1 MKLVWNYL
9 SNPFVVNTIFLVI
22 ILYLVYKYIK
32 EEKYNDANSYT
43 PDLIATLGIIGTFF
57 GITIGL
63 LNFDSDPDRM
73 EASVPLLL
81 NGMKTAFIT
90 SLIGLGMSSWLKGFQ
105 SQKIRVIEK
114 NKKSVEDLLEELI
127 KITRKSSNSNIESVM
142 QELKETTIDS
152 NNKMEK
158 FVSSLENN
166 IKTIFSSGQGSLIE
180 QFKLLREDL
189 ISSQKN
195 YQSQMSQVIEGNK
208 SIAVEIAK
216 GNKALIDNFIS
227 FREDMA
233 KAFTEEFTQALTKS
247 IEDLNNQ
254 LQEQLGENF
263 KNAVNKL
270 VDWQEHYI
278 KTIEISTKLLDT
290 TAHSIQNIDIS
301 FNNIADRSETL
312 IKVGE
317 KLEPTID
324 GLLLKQS
331 ELSNGLMSF
340 ANVSDEFKEKVQV
353 VVENTIKMSDVIEN
367 SSIKTL
373 DLLNNT
379 ISGFSNIGEE
389 FSAYTTEIANNFNDK
404 ILDFNSSVE
413 ETLKTAIERSEN
425 HSKLMTSV
433 AQAQVDNMKE
443 VNENLANQYS
453 ESIDLVSINLKE
465 TFENADKAMIDS
477 IGKIEA
483 TMENSLENFAGMLEK
498 VSEKFVDDYLPL
510 TDKLKEILQI
520 SNKTMEN

>member
-1 MKLVWNYL
+1 MK
-9 SNPFVVNTIFLVI
+9 
-22 ILYLVYKYIK
+22 
-32 EEKYNDANSYT
+32 
-43 PDLIATLGIIGTFF
+43 
-57 GITIGL
+57 
-63 LNFDSDPDRM
+63 
-73 EASVPLLL
+73 
-81 NGMKTAFIT
+81 
-90 SLIGLGMSSWLKGFQ
+90 
-105 SQKIRVIEK
+105 
-114 NKKSVEDLLEELI
+114 
-127 KITRKSSNSNIESVM
+127 
-142 QELKETTIDS
+142 
-152 NNKMEK
+152 
-158 FVSSLENN
+158 

-208 SIAVEIAK
+208 SIAVEITK

-278 KTIEISTKLLDT
+278 ETIKTSTKLLET
-290 TAHSIQNIDIS
+290 TAYSVQNIDIS

-312 IKVGE
+312 VRVGE

-324 GLLLKQS
+324 GLFLKQS

-340 ANVSDEFKEKVQV
+340 SKVSDEFKEKVQV
-353 VVENTIKMSDVIEN
+353 MLENTTKISDVIEN
-367 SSIKTL
+367 NSTRTL

-379 ISGFSNIGEE
+379 ILE
-389 FSAYTTEIANNFNDK
+389 FSKIGNEFSSYTTEIANNFNDK